1 MPGIVMHG
9 ICKYTLTN
17 LLCNCTMIC
26 YNKVWHQQLADW
38 LWRTSTSAPAL
49 PLQQFFLNQL
59 SLLAHHPRG
68 CKFCPCKT
76 DLKTS
81 KMGQKCNPYICKNQ
95 PIDLK
100 KKKKKSALKLTC
112 HLNFYILQKEYGNLE
127 DITRVKL
134 MDSDIWVLP
143 EFPPTKWWLV
153 VV

>member
-1 MPGIVMHG
+1 MPGLVMHG

-17 LLCNCTMIC
+17 LLCNCTTIR
-26 YNKVWHQQLADW
+26 YNVWHQQLADW

-49 PLQQFFLNQL
+49 PLPQFFLNQL
-59 SLLAHHPRG
+59 SLLSHHPRR

-76 DLKTS
+76 DFKTS
-81 KMGQKCNPYICKNQ
+81 KMQSIHLQKSTNWFE
-95 PIDLK
+95 K
-100 KKKKKSALKLTC
+100 KKKKLSALKLTC
-112 HLNFYILQKEYGNLE
+112 HLNFYTLQKEYGHLE

-134 MDSDIWVLP
+134 TDSDIWVLP